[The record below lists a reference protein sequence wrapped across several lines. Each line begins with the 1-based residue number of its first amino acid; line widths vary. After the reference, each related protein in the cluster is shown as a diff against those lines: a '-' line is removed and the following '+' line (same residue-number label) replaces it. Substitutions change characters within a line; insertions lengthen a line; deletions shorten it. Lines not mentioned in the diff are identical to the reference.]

1 MKSLIDYCLENNG
14 RLPQQL
20 ADATRESSRKS
31 MKIYRML
38 HEMNRRKKQKFKE
51 YAVYIIFFPGCVVL
65 FTLLYFKIYQPFLA
79 LFEYFNRNNT
89 KDKTGSKANN
99 AASYALLIYTGI
111 ITFITYGVLL
121 WFV

>member
-1 MKSLIDYCLENNG
+1 
-14 RLPQQL
+14 
-20 ADATRESSRKS
+20 
-31 MKIYRML
+31 
-38 HEMNRRKKQKFKE
+38 MNRRKKQKFKE

-121 WFV
+121 WLV